1 MNINKFAL
9 VVSGAVLALS
19 PGLLAV
25 PPFTKY
31 DLNVAAFTLADD
43 GAGHQIK
50 LGGLSG
56 LFPVPGDQSGTLFY
70 AITDRGPNG
79 DNPTNAAH
87 KIFPARDFSPSI
99 LKIRLNPNNTADV
112 LQITP
117 LRKPNGSAVTG
128 WPNSCFSTAEDGRDL
143 SLNPLDDPDG
153 LDTEGLTMDDQGN
166 FWVSDEYRPSIAKV
180 APDGTVLFR
189 LVPAGTV
196 CGTEQIPTAG
206 LLPAVYRTRRAN
218 RGMEGITYAN
228 GKVYGVMQRPLGNP
242 TLSQAN
248 SGRHIRIIAID
259 TLTLEVQQYVYV
271 TEANASQQN
280 VHASDIFAHSP
291 GVFLITERRTD
302 KLFAVNFRPATD
314 ITPLEN
320 ADGKLVADPTKT
332 LEQLAPTDL
341 AKFGIKPVK
350 KAVVLDSVIVFDPA
364 LDKVEGLCV
373 TRGQIVIC
381 PDNDFNLLGIDI
393 STWPFQLQLMD
404 PPNMPKI
411 ITTPLPEIVFS
422 E

>member
-1 MNINKFAL
+1 MAL
-9 VVSGAVLALS
+9 GPQLS
-19 PGLLAV
+19 LRAAPA
-25 PPFTKY
+25 FTKY

-79 DNPTNAAH
+79 DNPTNATH
-87 KIFPARDFSPSI
+87 KIFPAPNFSPSI

-117 LRKPNGSAVTG
+117 LRKPNGSPVTG
-128 WPNSCFSTAEDGRDL
+128 WPNSCFSNSEDGRDMA
-143 SLNPLDDPDG
+143 LNHIEDLDG

-166 FWVSDEYRPSIAKV
+166 FWVSDEYRPSICKV

-189 LVPAGTV
+189 LVPVGTR
-196 CGTEQIPTAG
+196 CGTEQIDTFEV
-206 LLPAVYRTRRAN
+206 LPAVYAKRRVN

-259 TLTLEVQQYVYV
+259 TATFAIQQYIYV
-271 TEANASQQN
+271 TEPNASQQN
-280 VHASDIFAHSP
+280 VHASDIFAKSA
-291 GVFLITERRTD
+291 GVFLVTERRTD
-302 KLFAVNFRPATD
+302 KLFAINVHPATD

-320 ADGKLVADPTKT
+320 AAGKLLAEPTKT
-332 LEQLAPTDL
+332 IEQLAPSDL
-341 AKFGIKPVK
+341 SQFGIKPVK
-350 KAVVLDSVIVFDPA
+350 KGVVLDSITVFDPA

-373 TRGQIVIC
+373 SKGQIVIC

-411 ITTPLPEIVFS
+411 ITTPLPEIEFAD
-422 E
+422 